1 MILQLVIMAVVLT
14 AAPLAEFVSEGNS
27 ISYDCCT
34 VVCDA
39 SYVYADDGVLFF
51 DNDRMCVVSYDD
63 SVGTTGD
70 LTFRFDGNVPDGT
83 VVTLKIR
90 ADGSES
96 SLEGRF
102 ADGCC
107 YLSVKG
113 LRSGTDAEVS
123 GSIGGSTDADL
134 RMTVSATDRMGC
146 TSFWM
151 SGI

>member
-27 ISYDCCT
+27 ISYDYCT
-34 VVCDA
+34 VGCDA

-70 LTFRFDGNVPDGT
+70 LTFRFDGDVPDGT
-83 VVTLKIR
+83 VVTLKMR

-107 YLSVKG
+107 YLSIKG

-123 GSIGGSTDADL
+123 GTLGGSLDAYL
-134 RMTVSATDRMGC
+134 RMTVSAADKMGC